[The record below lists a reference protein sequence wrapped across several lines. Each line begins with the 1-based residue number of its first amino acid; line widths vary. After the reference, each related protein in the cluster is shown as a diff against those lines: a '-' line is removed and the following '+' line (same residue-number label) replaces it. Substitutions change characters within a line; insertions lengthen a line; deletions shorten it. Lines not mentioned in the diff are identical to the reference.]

1 MRVIFLFV
9 VQFRDNLFYDFSGIV
24 LHVYP
29 GSCLPV
35 QGQDIVEPTYS
46 HSRRWA
52 AHSWRGK
59 DTSTRRFFLRP
70 SSVLLSAIG

>member
-1 MRVIFLFV
+1 
-9 VQFRDNLFYDFSGIV
+9 